1 VAGLTELIPGGL
13 RWVAE
18 FSTQATGPSV
28 VTIPFN
34 RLTPSVRA
42 TPVGLPLL
50 RFDPQQITRIQIL
63 HSKFGDAGAPNP
75 WFRPGKLRL
84 VIRSIQAV
92 I

>member
-1 VAGLTELIPGGL
+1 
-13 RWVAE
+13 
-18 FSTQATGPSV
+18 
-28 VTIPFN
+28 
-34 RLTPSVRA
+34 VRA

-75 WFRPGKLRL
+75 GFRPGKLRL